1 MLSLDTQLEIWETR
15 KQIENGWEICI
26 LALNTEFKL
35 NLVTQGADLCKRLY
49 SSFSQTYISYTYT
62 HFQCTLKKGGYY
74 FCGMKILDTPKQAG
88 KKKNKKAK
96 QIYIPSRPSQIIV
109 EYSSRHHFLSQSKKM
124 SFYSS
129 RFKDKNWGATFLSGV
144 CSVGQFGHLI
154 FVLHH
159 YCGTLVIQWC
169 HRQGNNAADYEFQHI
184 DSYSLQRWD
193 SRPAPR
199 RCWLTA
205 GNAKWHN
212 HVA

>member
-15 KQIENGWEICI
+15 KTDWKWVRNLHFSLEHWVQVESS
-26 LALNTEFKL
+26 NTRGRSMQK
-35 NLVTQGADLCKRLY
+35 
-49 SSFSQTYISYTYT
+49 TYISYTYT

-199 RCWLTA
+199 RC
-205 GNAKWHN
+205 
-212 HVA
+212 